1 MRIIRGG
8 GVAESNHSLHANIV
22 GDAAEK
28 SLSSERRVSSGLLR
42 CGLAVAA
49 GLFLVACESPFKAE
63 DAAYSRF
70 RAAMIQDFKKQVE
83 TYSIESRMTDSSLAS
98 ASATMPG
105 AYSPWW
111 GQQAGSSI
119 FSGSNAHSDS
129 LKNLYRRAL
138 ENASQ
143 IRVFSDIPL
152 IREQG
157 VKEAEGRFTPRFFAE
172 GSYGRSEEPVGSTLQ
187 TGGPSELWEE
197 SAEAEV
203 GIRAILET
211 GAEVSLAQRLSYL
224 DNNSVF
230 LQPDPQS
237 KAELVLSVAQPLL
250 RGGGVEY
257 NRSLVKIAEIDSHV
271 AMAEFVRQTEQH
283 MLEITRAYWNLYLVR
298 SLYLQ
303 KKQFADTTSGMVGK
317 LQDRENLDASQSQL
331 IRARAALAA
340 RRSELSRAEMAVRNA
355 EDRIRTLVNDPA
367 FSASNMELVPADVP
381 ATNAPQVDMKEAA
394 AIALASRPEI
404 TQALLQ
410 YRASLVR
417 LGMARNEVQP
427 QLDLILEGSLHGLE
441 SGDDIEGS
449 IDDQGDRH
457 PSWLAGLR
465 FETSIGEDEYDARL
479 ARRQLEARQQ
489 ANQVRTTIETVLLEV
504 RISAREVVT
513 AYKEMAARY
522 EALDAAQQDVNVL
535 QDRWG
540 QGPRGDDVAFN
551 LMNLLLESQDRLASA
566 EQEFE
571 RSRITYNV
579 ALVNLERVKG
589 TMLRFEGLEVRRGK
603 RDVEDLPVL
612 EVKPAQQPANNS

>member
-1 MRIIRGG
+1 MRKIRGG
-8 GVAESNHSLHANIV
+8 GSAKSTGARTSVVTDKGANRRGFERCRFKGVVCGGLVAM
-22 GDAAEK
+22 
-28 SLSSERRVSSGLLR
+28 
-42 CGLAVAA
+42 A
-49 GLFLVACESPFKAE
+49 GFCMVACESPFKAE
-63 DAAYSRF
+63 DASYSRF
-70 RAAMIQDFKKQVE
+70 RAAMIQDFKRQVE
-83 TYSIESRMTDSSLAS
+83 TYSVETRLVDQSLAS
-98 ASATMPG
+98 ASATLPG
-105 AYSPWW
+105 AYAPWW
-111 GQQAGSSI
+111 GQQAGAQI
-119 FSGSNAHSDS
+119 FPGVTAHSDS
-129 LKNLYRRAL
+129 LRNLYRRAI
-138 ENASQ
+138 ENSSQ
-143 IRVFSDIPL
+143 IQVFGDIPL

-157 VKEAEGRFTPRFFAE
+157 IKEAEGRFTPRFFAE
-172 GSYGRSEEPVGSTLQ
+172 GRYGRSEEPVGSTLQ
-187 TGGPSELWEE
+187 TGGPSELREE
-197 SAEAEV
+197 TADAEV

-230 LQPDPQS
+230 LQPDPQN

-283 MLEITRAYWNLYLVR
+283 LLEITRAYWNLYLVR

-340 RRSELSRAEMAVRNA
+340 RRSELSRAEMAVQNA
-355 EDRIRTLVNDPA
+355 EDRIRALVNDPA
-367 FSASNMELVPADVP
+367 IAASNIELIPMDAP
-381 ATNAPQVDMKEAA
+381 ATVAPQVDLKEAA
-394 AIALASRPEI
+394 AVALASRPEI

-410 YRASLVR
+410 YRAALVR
-417 LGMARNEVQP
+417 LGMAQNEVQP

-441 SGDDIEGS
+441 AGDDIEGS

-457 PSWLAGLR
+457 PSWSAGLR
-465 FETSIGEDEYDARL
+465 FETAIGEDEYDARL
-479 ARRQLEARQQ
+479 TRRQIEARQQ

-513 AYKEMAARY
+513 AYREMAARY
-522 EALDAAQQDVNVL
+522 EALDAAKQDVGVL
-535 QDRWG
+535 QDRWD
-540 QGPRGDDVAFN
+540 QGALGDDVAFN
-551 LMNLLLESQDRLASA
+551 LMNLLLESQDRLATA

-579 ALVNLERVKG
+579 ALANLERVKG

-612 EVKPAQQPANNS
+612 EVKPVQQPADNS